1 MNLEKLKEIKQNLLL
16 EKEKQ
21 TASLY
26 EIIGALKLL
35 DQQILDSQESSEEIQ
50 PSDKE
55 ASKLESEIASSK

>member
-1 MNLEKLKEIKQNLLL
+1 MDLEKLKEIKQNLLL

-35 DQQILDSQESSEEIQ
+35 DQQILDSQESPEENQ
-50 PSDKE
+50 PSNKE
-55 ASKLESEIASSK
+55 ALKPESKTASS

>member
-35 DQQILDSQESSEEIQ
+35 DQQILETEAESESDQ
-50 PSDKE
+50 PSNKE
-55 ASKLESEIASSK
+55 ASTPESKAASS

>member
-16 EKEKQ
+16 EKETQ

-35 DQQILDSQESSEEIQ
+35 DQQILDSQESPEEIQ
-50 PSDKE
+50 PSDTK
-55 ASKLESEIASSK
+55 ASTPE

>member
-1 MNLEKLKEIKQNLLL
+1 MELEKLKEIKQNLLL

-35 DQQILDSQESSEEIQ
+35 DQQILETQESPEEIQ

-55 ASKLESEIASSK
+55 ASKPESKTASS

>member
-35 DQQILDSQESSEEIQ
+35 DQQILETEAESELDQ
-50 PSDKE
+50 PLNKE
-55 ASKLESEIASSK
+55 ASTPESKAASS

>member
-1 MNLEKLKEIKQNLLL
+1 MDLEKLKEIKQNLLL

-35 DQQILDSQESSEEIQ
+35 DQQILETQESPEEIQ
-50 PSDKE
+50 PSGKE
-55 ASKLESEIASSK
+55 ASKPESKTAST